1 MRYMGPFLRINSL
14 TEENIKNQLF
24 HLSKEAMKHIVLNT
38 GGGLTTSRKDFR
50 IKDLHQNEL
59 SLVKGSY
66 PLICIYKKAEP
77 KIDQDNKFLW
87 DIKKLKKEVLIPS
100 NAFMSLALLEL
111 SDYYSKFKD
120 LDEHKYSY
128 CGLYAKLTKKQLRF
142 YYSYLRNDAGV
153 FVDKINITEEDEND
167 LKFENKC
174 AEFKFSDQ
182 SFLMTAFY
190 KASLYEDKESEEFK
204 NFSLDILNMFKQY
217 KDELYKLSM
226 DEIIK
231 LALSF
236 NIMYEYYKDE
246 DVKCILLD
254 LLELIQE
261 SYEESMLLQGR
272 HKLENQCLCA
282 LNYILFYKNTGIL
295 KFKDLYKNIYDSIL
309 NLYNKDLSLFIRD
322 ADKDKMVYSAEDINL
337 YIMSLLPYSKFF
349 TEGNSDSKSDENHI
363 LINVFKKQLV
373 ESGIILSWP
382 EAPSLDDRERYNN
395 FSLNSEDLLD
405 EDNFK
410 MNSIPTPE
418 SVELSPVFSKEIKF
432 SERKGIF
439 KTPKYSFYSEK
450 NMFIF
455 FLYIFLKNHGAF

>member
-1 MRYMGPFLRINSL
+1 MGPFLRINSL

-24 HLSKEAMKHIVLNT
+24 HLSKEAMKHIVLHT
-38 GGGLTTSRKDFR
+38 GGGITTARKDFK
-50 IKDLHQNEL
+50 IKDLHQSEL
-59 SLVKGSY
+59 SLIKGSY
-66 PLICIYKKAEP
+66 PLICIYKKADP
-77 KIDQDNKFLW
+77 KISSDNKLLW
-87 DIKKLKKEVLIPS
+87 DIKKLKKEISISS

-111 SDYYSKFKD
+111 SDYHSKFKE
-120 LDEHKYSY
+120 LDETKYSY
-128 CGLYAKLTKKQLRF
+128 CGLYAKLTKRQLQF
-142 YYSYLRNDAGV
+142 YCSYLRNEDGV
-153 FVDKINITEEDEND
+153 FVDKINITAEDEND

-182 SFLMTAFY
+182 GFLMAAFY

-204 NFSLDILNMFKQY
+204 NFSLDILNMFKHY
-217 KDELYKLSM
+217 KDELYNLNM

-231 LALSF
+231 LALGF
-236 NIMYEYYKDE
+236 NIFYEYYKDE

-261 SYEESMLLQGR
+261 NYEEYILLKKKR
-272 HKLENQCLCA
+272 TLENQCLCS

-295 KFKDLYKNIYDSIL
+295 KFKDLYHNICGSIL
-309 NLYNKDLSLFIRD
+309 NLYNEDLNLFTKDM
-322 ADKDKMVYSAEDINL
+322 DKDKTVYSAEEINL
-337 YIMSLLPYSKFF
+337 YIMTLLPYNKFF
-349 TEGNSDSKSDENHI
+349 TEENSNSDLSENRI
-363 LINVFKKQLV
+363 LVNVFKKQLV

-418 SVELSPVFSKEIKF
+418 SIEVSPIFLKEIKF
-432 SERKGIF
+432 SGKKGTF
-439 KTPKYSFYSEK
+439 KASRDSFYSEK

-455 FLYIFLKNHGAF
+455 FLYLFLKNHGAF